1 METSDNFAGGQP
13 TDPNALAHPAP
24 LALARVPF
32 RGGHLLAAQLEGEI
46 WVPIRPVCD
55 ALGLAWQGQLA
66 KLRAKPW
73 ATNKMILSVGADGK
87 ARQLADVE
95 GEPGAAPPAPLSLS
109 RRHRWLAIDTRNA
122 LENATEL
129 FELFDLV
136 VSTLEPEK
144 QRVAVSDALSILRSV
159 RRLMWRLSAD
169 MRGVS
174 GHLTGLSCEDSL
186 GTHVAQLASLEAYG
200 DSDEARARFL
210 RDAIEAF
217 TS

>member
-1 METSDNFAGGQP
+1 MNSSSPAHPGGQP
-13 TDPNALAHPAP
+13 TGPKAPVCPAP
-24 LALARVPF
+24 AAPAPDPADVAQ
-32 RGGHLLAAQLEGEI
+32 LAA
-46 WVPIRPVCD
+46 
-55 ALGLAWQGQLA
+55 
-66 KLRAKPW
+66 
-73 ATNKMILSVGADGK
+73 
-87 ARQLADVE
+87 VE